1 MSLSIHRLVRTLA
14 AVAFAGVALPALAQT
29 EIQWWHSMTGALN
42 DRVNEFA
49 KGFNESQKEFKV
61 VPVYKGAY
69 PESMAAA
76 IAAFRAGNL
85 PQIRD
90 AMDEELEAVWA
101 GKKTPQQGLD
111 DAVQRGNEIIDRF
124 NKANRQ

>member
-76 IAAFRAGNL
+76 IAAFRAGNAPHIL
-85 PQIRD
+85 QVFEVGTATMMSAKGAIVP
-90 AMDEELEAVWA
+90 
-101 GKKTPQQGLD
+101 
-111 DAVQRGNEIIDRF
+111 VQ
-124 NKANRQ
+124 

>member
-1 MSLSIHRLVRTLA
+1 MSSMRHFARAAIAAALV
-14 AVAFAGVALPALAQT
+14 GVSGAALAQT

-76 IAAFRAGNL
+76 IDWVR
-85 PQIRD
+85 
-90 AMDEELEAVWA
+90 
-101 GKKTPQQGLD
+101 
-111 DAVQRGNEIIDRF
+111 
-124 NKANRQ
+124 NRW